1 MHVANSEKRYS
12 ITTWIRRAWIVIA
25 DVFLALAIG
34 APRSFTYSGRSKS
47 TICCWPSNF
56 FILQARSKKHL
67 RAIWE
72 ESQFLAYQI
81 NKTRPCDIIH
91 KSYQKASAKTK
102 ATLSCRQNNTLSVH
116 IYRGALMRRD
126 PGFTLVEMMVVIA
139 ILGTMT
145 ATAMQVYHTYR
156 YRTYGCEAGLMLRQI
171 LNSEII
177 YFLENDKF
185 FPEVGQTI
193 TAFHDDPP
201 SKAEIAQTRDALKIT
216 IPVGHLLDYT
226 ITTTPELDCMVTISS
241 YKNSFALFKGDV
253 RSITGV
259 VDHEGNMVVYYGE
272 QPHETGGGCTPR

>member
-1 MHVANSEKRYS
+1 
-12 ITTWIRRAWIVIA
+12 
-25 DVFLALAIG
+25 
-34 APRSFTYSGRSKS
+34 
-47 TICCWPSNF
+47 
-56 FILQARSKKHL
+56 
-67 RAIWE
+67 
-72 ESQFLAYQI
+72 
-81 NKTRPCDIIH
+81 
-91 KSYQKASAKTK
+91 
-102 ATLSCRQNNTLSVH
+102 
-116 IYRGALMRRD
+116 MRRD
-126 PGFTLVEMMVVIA
+126 PGFTLIEMMVVIA